1 MSEQVVP
8 SADAQRIVVKF
19 LTNGNVKPTE
29 ILMTLRA
36 QFGDEPLS
44 KSQMYDWSKSFKE
57 RRTEVE
63 NMRRLHLMKVKL
75 WPRFLRFS
83 GRLIHRF
90 YDRKTNHQRSLLF
103 EASLKTE

>member
-1 MSEQVVP
+1 MSEQVAP
-8 SADAQRIVVKF
+8 SADAQRIVVTF

-44 KSQMYDWSKSFKE
+44 RTQMYDCSKSFKE

-63 NMRRLHLMKVKL
+63 NMRRLHLVLGML
-75 WPRFLRFS
+75 WLGS
-83 GRLIHRF
+83 SETL
-90 YDRKTNHQRSLLF
+90 K
-103 EASLKTE
+103 ASYSSIF